1 MISRKS
7 IVAIAE
13 STLVLTVGSTTAS
26 FATNATPAPKKSSVS
41 RVHVQNAAAHKST
54 KGVKAVKAKVS
65 EKSKKSA
72 SVALTTWRRGHLAA
86 KRAYKAELTAAKIV
100 EKAAI
105 QKATISATKVA
116 DLAAA
121 KKVFADA
128 KTAAKAKFNAAIT
141 ALGAKPVK

>member
-7 IVAIAE
+7 ILAIAA

-41 RVHVQNAAAHKST
+41 RVHVVNAAAHKST
-54 KGVKAVKAKVS
+54 KGAQAKVS
-65 EKSKKSA
+65 AKSKSA

-86 KRAYKAELTAAKIV
+86 KRVFKADLAAAKIV

-105 QKATISATKVA
+105 QKATTSATKIV

-121 KKVFADA
+121 KKAFADA
-128 KTAAKAKFNAAIT
+128 KAVAKTKFDAAIT